1 VDGCGWGVEGQIV
14 SDQFDPFDN
23 TPELPKIVAISLQR
37 TGHLFSFLSAGL
49 PLKRGDRVLVE
60 SDVGTRIGTVEM
72 EPHEPALTL
81 DLTQLKPVIRLAE
94 ERDARVEED
103 ILSREAYAER
113 LCAERIHQ
121 RGMAMKLVTVDYSFD
136 GRKAV
141 FYFSSDNRVDFREL
155 VRDLAQALRVRVEM
169 KQIGHRDET
178 KVIGAVGPCGRELC
192 CSSWL
197 RDFESVTVKMARD
210 QGLALNPS
218 RLAGMCGRLK
228 CCLRYEYGSYLE
240 LKRTLPSVGKRVESV
255 KGTGKV
261 LRQNIL
267 KQTVLIQLEEDGG
280 VVEASLED
288 LVAVRNQRREDPGP
302 EA

>member
-1 VDGCGWGVEGQIV
+1 MPTQL
-14 SDQFDPFDN
+14 DPFDEQ
-23 TPELPKIVAISLQR
+23 PELPRIVAISLQR
-37 TGHLFSFLSAGL
+37 TGHLHSFLSAGL
-49 PLKRGDRVLVE
+49 PLKRGDRVVVE
-60 SDVGTRIGTVEM
+60 SDIGTRIGTVEI

-94 ERDARVEED
+94 EHDSRVEED
-103 ILSREAYAER
+103 MLSREAHAER
-113 LCAERIHQ
+113 LCAERIRQ
-121 RGMAMKLVTVDYSFD
+121 RELPMKLVTVDYTLE

-141 FYFSSDNRVDFREL
+141 FYFSAENRIDFREL
-155 VRDLAQALRVRVEM
+155 VRDLAQALRIRVEM

-178 KVIGAVGPCGRELC
+178 KVVGAIGPCGRELC

-197 RDFESVTVKMARD
+197 RDFDSVTVKMARE

-228 CCLRYEYGSYLE
+228 CCLRYEYATYLE
-240 LKRTLPSVGKRVESV
+240 LKRALPNAGQHVESV
-255 KGTGKV
+255 KGNGKV

-280 VVEASLED
+280 VVEAALAD
-288 LVAVRNQRREDPGP
+288 LVDSRDNRREESGRRLDGP
-302 EA
+302 DE

>member
-1 VDGCGWGVEGQIV
+1 VPT
-14 SDQFDPFDN
+14 QFDPFEN
-23 TPELPKIVAISLQR
+23 QPEPPKIVAVSLQR

-49 PLKRGDRVLVE
+49 ALKRGDRVVVD
-60 SDVGTRIGTVEM
+60 SDIGTRIGTVEI
-72 EPHEPALTL
+72 EPHEPAMTL
-81 DLTQLKPVIRLAE
+81 DLSQLKPVIRLAE
-94 ERDARVEED
+94 EGDARVEED

-113 LCAERIHQ
+113 LCAERIRQ
-121 RGMAMKLVTVDYSFD
+121 RGMAMKLVTVDYNLD

-141 FYFSSDNRVDFREL
+141 FYFSADNRIDFREL

-178 KVIGAVGPCGRELC
+178 KVIGAIGPCGRELC

-197 RDFESVTVKMARD
+197 RDFDSVTVKMARD

-228 CCLRYEYGSYLE
+228 CCLRYEYASYLE
-240 LKRTLPSVGKRVESV
+240 LKRALPNAGKRVESV
-255 KGTGKV
+255 KGNGKV

-280 VVEASLED
+280 VVEATLED
-288 LVAVRNQRREDPGP
+288 LVYARHHERQEPGRD
-302 EA
+302 A

>member
-1 VDGCGWGVEGQIV
+1 VP
-14 SDQFDPFDN
+14 DQFDPFDDQ
-23 TPELPKIVAISLQR
+23 PESPRIVAISLQP
-37 TGHLFSFLSAGL
+37 TGHLYSFLSSGL
-49 PLKRGDRVLVE
+49 VLKRGDRVIIE
-60 SDVGTRIGTVEM
+60 SDIGTRIGTVEI

-94 ERDARVEED
+94 EHDLRVEED
-103 ILSREAYAER
+103 LLSREAYAER
-113 LCAERIHQ
+113 LCAERIRQ
-121 RGMAMKLVTVDYSFD
+121 RELPMKLVTVDYNLE

-141 FYFSSDNRVDFREL
+141 FYFSADNRIDFREL

-178 KVIGAVGPCGRELC
+178 KVVGAVGPCGRELC

-197 RDFESVTVKMARD
+197 RDFDSVTVKMARE

-228 CCLRYEYGSYLE
+228 CCLRYEYATYIE
-240 LKRTLPSVGKRVESV
+240 LKRTLPNAGKRVESV
-255 KGTGKV
+255 KGNGKV

-280 VVEASLED
+280 VVEASLAD
-288 LVAVRNQRREDPGP
+288 LVDSRGTLREEPDSEP
-302 EA
+302 